1 MMQHDNKFHY
11 VKSQHLDQ
19 TSLLQ
24 AQMHDFAYGKHAH
37 EEFSFGVTLAGRQ
50 DFFANGAFHQSHPG
64 EVLVFNPDDVHDG
77 HSGTDDALQYKM
89 LYVHPEQLEPLLE
102 SVGVKQSQ
110 GFRVPDTLIDDSQLR
125 QHILNMAAL
134 IEDGS
139 ASKLQQECEL
149 YQMAGRLAQLY
160 GEVLPEHTAG
170 KADCLLFQVQDY
182 IQDNLHMDMSLDDI
196 SQHANLSKYHFLRL
210 VSQQFGITPHQYVL
224 NCRLN
229 RVRDD
234 LAVGVPL
241 DDVVFHYKFSDL
253 SHLNRRFKP
262 VFGMTPKQFQRSFLN

>member
-1 MMQHDNKFHY
+1 MGDGGGRRVSRGRPAK
-11 VKSQHLDQ
+11 
-19 TSLLQ
+19 
-24 AQMHDFAYGKHAH
+24 G
-37 EEFSFGVTLAGRQ
+37 LA
-50 DFFANGAFHQSHPG
+50 
-64 EVLVFNPDDVHDG
+64 
-77 HSGTDDALQYKM
+77 
-89 LYVHPEQLEPLLE
+89 
-102 SVGVKQSQ
+102 KQSQ

-170 KADCLLFQVQDY
+170 KVDRLLVQAQDY
-182 IQDNLHMDMSLDDI
+182 IHDNLHIDMTLDDI
-196 SQHANLSKYHFLRL
+196 SHHANLSKYHFLRL
-210 VSQQFGITPHQYVL
+210 FSQQFGITPQQYLL

-234 LAVGVPL
+234 LAAGVPL
-241 DDVVFHYKFSDL
+241 DDVVFDYGFSDL

-262 VFGMTPKQFQRSFLN
+262 VFGMTPKQFQKSFLS